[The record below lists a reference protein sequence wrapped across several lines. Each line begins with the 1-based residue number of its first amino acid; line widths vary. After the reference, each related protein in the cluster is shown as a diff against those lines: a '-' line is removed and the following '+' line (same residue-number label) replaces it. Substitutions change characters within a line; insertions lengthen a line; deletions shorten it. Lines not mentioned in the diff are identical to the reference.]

1 MVAMPPLQH
10 VDRQTFLRNL
20 RRSGLFSAEQLAHAR
35 ELLPATDRG
44 RLLARALVEQGL
56 LTRFQAERVL
66 VGRTDGFL
74 LDQYVILEELGR
86 GGMGRVYKAR
96 HRTMGRVVALKILAP
111 DLTRTERA
119 RAMFLREVRAVAQL
133 AHPNLVAA
141 FDANLVGD
149 RYYLV
154 LEYIDG
160 PNLEQLVR
168 ARGPLDVGLAC
179 DFARQVACGLHCAHK
194 AGMVHR
200 DIKPSNLLVQRRAND
215 GAPALVKVSDFGLAR
230 LQENGDDE
238 RPGTILMR
246 PNTVMGTPD
255 YLSPEQ
261 ARSLHDTDHRTDL
274 YSLGCTLYFL
284 LSGQVPFPGG
294 TSIEKLIRHNTEEPN
309 PLEQL
314 RSDVPLPVAALV
326 RQLMAKKPDDRLQTA
341 AEVVQVL
348 EPFSVSGSTPWD
360 GLSGSGDNLPNLVT
374 PPPEQGTDPAMRASE
389 GSSESITPQS
399 ADPFAELPTVVPT
412 FRQPAARSRALVWGM
427 VAVGV
432 LLALAAA
439 YGAYLAG

>member
-1 MVAMPPLQH
+1 
-10 VDRQTFLRNL
+10 LRNL
-20 RRSGLFSAEQLAHAR
+20 RRSGLFSPAQLAHAR
-35 ELLPATDRG
+35 ELLPMTDRG
-44 RLLARALVEQGL
+44 RLVARALVEQGL

-96 HRTMGRVVALKILAP
+96 HRTMGRLVALKVLAP
-111 DLTRTERA
+111 ELTRTERA

-141 FDANLVGD
+141 FDANLVAD

-154 LEYIDG
+154 LEFVDG
-160 PNLEQLVR
+160 PNLEQLLR
-168 ARGPLDVGLAC
+168 ASGPLAVGQAC
-179 DFARQVACGLHCAHK
+179 DFVRQAASGLQCAHK

-200 DIKPSNLLVQRRAND
+200 DIKPANLLVQRRAND

-230 LQENGDDE
+230 LQEADDE
-238 RPGTILMR
+238 PAGTILMR

-255 YLSPEQ
+255 FLSPEQ
-261 ARSLHDTDHRTDL
+261 ARSLHNTDTRTDL

-294 TSIEKLIRHNTEEPN
+294 TSIEKLIRHNTEEPT
-309 PLEQL
+309 PLEK
-314 RSDVPLPVAALV
+314 RRPDVPPPVAAVV
-326 RQLMAKKPDDRLQTA
+326 RKLMAKKPDDRLQTA
-341 AEVVQVL
+341 AELVRAL

-360 GLSGSGDNLPNLVT
+360 SLSGSGDNLPDLAT
-374 PPPEQGTDPAMRASE
+374 PPPEEGTDPVLRAGAGLADPPTLVS
-389 GSSESITPQS
+389 GDAS
-399 ADPFAELPTVVPT
+399 ADLPTLVPPP
-412 FRQPAARSRALVWGM
+412 RRPGWGRRIVWGGLM
-427 VAVGV
+427 VGA
-432 LLALAAA
+432 LLALAVA
-439 YGAYLAG
+439 YGAFLAG